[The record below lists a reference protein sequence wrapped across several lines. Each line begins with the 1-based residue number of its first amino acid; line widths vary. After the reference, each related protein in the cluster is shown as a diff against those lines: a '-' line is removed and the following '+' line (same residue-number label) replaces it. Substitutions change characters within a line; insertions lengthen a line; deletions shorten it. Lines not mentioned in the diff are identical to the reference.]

1 MKRDWQLV
9 PASNASPVLF
19 TPFPDAIYL
28 EERGAME
35 LSHPLRSL
43 WYVPAVLL
51 LGADGLRERAH
62 AWYDGAVARNKY
74 GQGLR

>member
-19 TPFPDAIYL
+19 TPFPDANL
-28 EERGAME
+28 FGKRGAQSSSVT
-35 LSHPLRSL
+35 LFGL

-62 AWYDGAVARNKY
+62 AWYDGAVARNNY